1 MYKYFVPDE
10 PEEVQAPSVHSR
22 GDIVPLYDEDGE
34 FILYLFLVFCII
46 YSNAGDVT
54 GYLLKPKK
62 RLPLERS
69 AKQQLLLNGKTL
81 SQPIVNCVA

>member
-10 PEEVQAPSVHSR
+10 PEEIQAPSVHSR

-34 FILYLFLVFCII
+34 FILYLFLIPHI
-46 YSNAGDVT
+46 LYSNVGEVT

-62 RLPLERS
+62 RLPLEQS
-69 AKQQLLLNGKTL
+69 AKPQLLSNGKTL
-81 SQPIVNCVA
+81 S